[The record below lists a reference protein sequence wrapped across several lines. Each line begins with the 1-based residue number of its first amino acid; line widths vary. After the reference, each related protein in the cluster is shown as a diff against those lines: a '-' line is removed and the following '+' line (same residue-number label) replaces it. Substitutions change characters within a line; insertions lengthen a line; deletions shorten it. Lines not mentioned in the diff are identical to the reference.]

1 MIGLMKKFCRS
12 CVSMLVLLVLQA
24 VGCASGG
31 APTAIVVPPT
41 EEFGGPQFS
50 AVVISSDLAV
60 GDGNRLSFGVLNRDG
75 MPVRASQ
82 AQLRTYFWPDDQDE
96 ERQPKS
102 TAVAEFQPWTTT
114 VGGIFVSN
122 LSFDTAGLWEIEADL
137 TADGAAITAAS
148 KFMVKATSDTPAI
161 GDPAPA
167 SVTLTAADVADLSHI
182 TSDPAPDPDY
192 YRLSIHQA
200 LDQGLPFV
208 VVFAT
213 PAFCVSATCGP
224 QLQVLRE
231 VKEKYAGRA
240 NFIHVE
246 VFKDPHLIEGGRP
259 SSEDIVPAVEE
270 WGLPT
275 EPWTFV
281 VDGQG
286 QVAAKYE
293 QFTPAAVIEQA
304 LLSALG
310 E

>member
-1 MIGLMKKFCRS
+1 MIGLMKKS
-12 CVSMLVLLVLQA
+12 CLSCASMLVLLVLLA
-24 VGCASGG
+24 AGCASGD

-50 AVVISSDLAV
+50 AIVISSDLAV
-60 GDGNRLSFGVLNRDG
+60 GDDKRLSFGVINRDG
-75 MPVRASQ
+75 MPVRAAQ
-82 AQLRTYFWPDDQDE
+82 AQLRTYLWPEGQD

-102 TAVAEFQPWTTT
+102 TYTAQFQEWNAAVGVFIAS
-114 VGGIFVSN
+114 V
-122 LSFDTAGLWEIEADL
+122 SFDAAGLWELEADL
-137 TADGAAITAAS
+137 TADGAAITAS
-148 KFMVKATSDTPAI
+148 SHFTVKETSDTPNI

-182 TSDPAPDPDY
+182 TSDPAPDPGY
-192 YRLSIHQA
+192 YRLSVHQA
-200 LDQGLPFV
+200 LEQGLPFV

-213 PAFCVSATCGP
+213 PKFCVSATCGP
-224 QLQVLRE
+224 QLQELRDL
-231 VKEKYAGRA
+231 KERYAGRA

-259 SSEDIVPAVEE
+259 SSEDIVPAAKE

-286 QVAAKYE
+286 RVAAKYE
-293 QFTPAAVIEQA
+293 QFTPAAVIEAA
-304 LLSALG
+304 LLAALG
-310 E
+310 ER